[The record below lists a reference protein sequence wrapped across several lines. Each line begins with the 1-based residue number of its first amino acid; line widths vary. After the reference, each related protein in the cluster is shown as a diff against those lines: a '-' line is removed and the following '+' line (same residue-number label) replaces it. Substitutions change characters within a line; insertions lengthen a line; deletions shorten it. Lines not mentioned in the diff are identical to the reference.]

1 MTNIFIFIIYR
12 KQHNFILIPNPSK
25 YSFSHS
31 LAQRKGKLH
40 LNPKNFI
47 SASISGFRLLSTKT
61 RVANRSPF
69 HFNVSATWWSPSAGK
84 WGRKT
89 LWSWSAQRASNSWST
104 RGLPWF
110 LRPSGTCSLLPVY
123 FRFYFLETIRLLE
136 NVGKRKEIK
145 FLNRRFILFIF
156 AVIGKAKTSLINWTL
171 NSLFG

>member
-12 KQHNFILIPNPSK
+12 KQHNFILLPNPSK

-69 HFNVSATWWSPSAGK
+69 HFNVSAPGDLRRRENEE
-84 WGRKT
+84 GRHCE
-89 LWSWSAQRASNSWST
+89 ADQR
-104 RGLPWF
+104 RGL
-110 LRPSGTCSLLPVY
+110 R
-123 FRFYFLETIRLLE
+123 IRDRQE
-136 NVGKRKEIK
+136 GCHGFSDHPEHAHFSRYISV
-145 FLNRRFILFIF
+145 FIF
-156 AVIGKAKTSLINWTL
+156 SRRLGY
-171 NSLFG
+171 